1 MAVFVEAPV
10 KLETTL
16 GRRRAA
22 IRRRLSRLAPSS
34 AATAALSKSS
44 YLPGLDGLRALAVI
58 AVLIYHGRTSWLP
71 GGFLGVEVF
80 FVISG
85 FIITRSL
92 LTEWQ
97 ERGRI
102 NLGAFWLRRAR
113 RLLPAVFMV
122 IAATM
127 TYALAFQ
134 PDAVAS
140 LRNDALSALIYVTN
154 WHLIMGGQ
162 SYFDS
167 FARPSMLRHLWS
179 LAVEEQFYLI
189 WPPVLFVGL
198 STIRRWGVFS
208 LVVVGA
214 AASAIGMALI
224 YSSSGDITRIY
235 YGTDTRA
242 AGLLAGAALAF
253 LPSGR
258 RTGSGYV
265 SRWLLALLGVASLTG
280 LVAAAFWLDAGQTWL
295 YEGGFLAVALTT
307 CIAIVAATHTNL
319 FSRVLGARPLRWVGL
334 RSYGIYLWHW
344 PIYMLIWPDQP
355 TVLQWFGLTAV
366 VFVVAA
372 LSYALVEQP
381 VRQGALSRLW
391 TSVRHW
397 STLRWRYRGA
407 FAFSSAGAMALVAG
421 LVTLSVLA
429 KAPERPAYF
438 NTTSVRIHS
447 NLQVTDVASVLRG
460 PTALSRVQTTIS
472 SLTDDG
478 HTCETAAMAPGAA
491 DALKPEYGAG
501 CPPPDALFARP
512 AFPETEASTPVSAP
526 VSQIPQSGEVDEA
539 AVAAGHTPPSGDPAQ
554 PENRANCAAIRGTQ
568 YRSVEERQ
576 WYLANCVVAAPPPA
590 QQPASQIAKPPV
602 LTTAPS
608 VTAIGDSVMLG
619 AAYSLAGSIP
629 GIDVDA
635 QVGRQASAAISLLS
649 QRAASN
655 LLGSVILMDIG
666 NNGTFTSA
674 QFDQIMAIAGSRT
687 VIFVN
692 LHVPR
697 SWQDGNNAV
706 IADGVA
712 RYPNARLVDWKAA
725 GDAHPDVFYSDGIH
739 LTPDGA
745 SLYTSLIVA
754 ALQ

>member
-1 MAVFVEAPV
+1 MQ
-10 KLETTL
+10 
-16 GRRRAA
+16 
-22 IRRRLSRLAPSS
+22 
-34 AATAALSKSS
+34 SKSS

-58 AVLIYHGRTSWLP
+58 AVLIYHGRASWLP

-92 LTEWQ
+92 LNEWQ
-97 ERGRI
+97 DCGRI

-134 PDAVAS
+134 PTIVAS
-140 LRNDALSALIYVTN
+140 LRDDALSALLYVTN

-189 WPPVLFVGL
+189 WPPVLFLGM
-198 STIRRWGVFS
+198 STVRRWGVFT
-208 LVVVGA
+208 VVVGGV

-224 YSSSGDITRIY
+224 YTSSGDVSRIY

-253 LPSGR
+253 LLSGR
-258 RTGSGYV
+258 GIGSG
-265 SRWLLALLGVASLTG
+265 SAGRWLLTLLGVASLTG
-280 LVAAAFWLDAGQTWL
+280 LVAAAFWLDEGQTWL
-295 YEGGFLAVALTT
+295 YEGGFLAVSLTT
-307 CIAIVAATHTNL
+307 CVTIAAATRTNL
-319 FSRVLGARPLRWVGL
+319 FSRLMGALPLRWVGL

-372 LSYALVEQP
+372 ISYALVEQP

-391 TSVRHW
+391 TRVRHW

-421 LVTLSVLA
+421 LVTLSVMA
-429 KAPERPAYF
+429 KAPEKPAYF
-438 NTTSVRIHS
+438 NTTSVRIHG

-478 HTCETAAMAPGAA
+478 RTCESAAIAPDSA
-491 DALKPEYGAG
+491 DALKPDYGAG

-512 AFPETEASTPVSAP
+512 AFPETQASAP
-526 VSQIPQSGEVDEA
+526 LPTSAAVIPTPGEVDEA
-539 AVAAGHTPPSGDPAQ
+539 AVAVGHTPPSGDPAQ
-554 PENRANCAAIRGTQ
+554 PENRANCDAIRGTQ
-568 YRSVEERQ
+568 YLSVEERQ
-576 WYLANCVVAAPPPA
+576 WYLANCVVVAPPATEAPV
-590 QQPASQIAKPPV
+590 SHIAKPPV

-674 QFDQIMAIAGSRT
+674 QFDQIMAIAGTRT

-692 LHVPR
+692 LRVPR

>member
-1 MAVFVEAPV
+1 MKIESAR
-10 KLETTL
+10 

-22 IRRRLSRLAPSS
+22 IRRRLSCFRPSPPS
-34 AATAALSKSS
+34 PASQAKSS

-71 GGFLGVEVF
+71 GGYLGVEVF

-92 LTEWQ
+92 LNEWQ
-97 ERGRI
+97 DRGRI

-127 TYALAFQ
+127 AYALAFQ
-134 PDAVAS
+134 PDIVAS
-140 LRNDALSALIYVTN
+140 LRSDALAALLYVTN

-189 WPPVLFVGL
+189 WPPILFVGL
-198 STIRRWGVFS
+198 STIRRWGVFG
-208 LVVVGA
+208 LVIGGV
-214 AASAIGMALI
+214 AASAIGVALI
-224 YSSSGDITRIY
+224 YTSSGDTTRIY

-242 AGLLAGAALAF
+242 AGLLAGAALA
-253 LPSGR
+253 LLLAAR
-258 RTGSGYV
+258 RTGTASV
-265 SRWLLALLGVASLTG
+265 SRWLLTLVGVASLAG
-280 LVAAAFWLDAGQTWL
+280 LVAAAFWLDEGQAWL
-295 YEGGFLAVALTT
+295 YEGGFLAVSLTT
-307 CIAIVAATHTNL
+307 CVAIFAATRTNP
-319 FSRVLGARPLRWVGL
+319 FSRIMGALPLRWVGL

-344 PIYMLIWPDQP
+344 PIYMLVWPDQP
-355 TVLQWFGLTAV
+355 TMLQFLGLTAV

-391 TSVRHW
+391 SRVRDW
-397 STLRWRYRGA
+397 SSLRWRYRGA
-407 FAFSSAGAMALVAG
+407 VAFSTTGAMALVAG
-421 LVTLSVLA
+421 LVTFSVMA
-429 KAPERPAYF
+429 KAPEKPAYF
-438 NTTSVRIHS
+438 DTTSIRIHG

-460 PTALSRVQTTIS
+460 PTTLSRLQTTIS

-478 HTCETAAMAPGAA
+478 RTCESAAISPDTA
-491 DALKPEYGAG
+491 DALEPDYDSTCPE
-501 CPPPDALFARP
+501 PQALFARP
-512 AFPETEASTPVSAP
+512 AFPETASSVVPSMVGVTSP
-526 VSQIPQSGEVDEA
+526 GESDAA
-539 AVAAGHTPPSGDPAQ
+539 AVGAAQTPPSGDADQ
-554 PENRANCAAIRGTQ
+554 LENRANCDMIRGTD
-568 YRSVEERQ
+568 YHSPDERQ
-576 WYLANCVVAAPPPA
+576 WFLANCIVAPPPA
-590 QQPASQIAKPPV
+590 EAPVQTQGPPIAKPPV

-619 AAYSLAGSIP
+619 AAYSLAASIP

-635 QVGRQASAAISLLS
+635 QVGRQVSEAVQLLS

-674 QFDQIMAIAGSRT
+674 QFDQIMAIAGTRT

-706 IADGVA
+706 IANGVS
-712 RYPNARLVDWKAA
+712 RYPNARLVDWKTA
-725 GDAHPDVFYSDGIH
+725 GEDEPQVFYSDGLH